1 MSANNIDSQKPTP
14 MLEVNNL
21 KKYFPIIRGL
31 GRKVVGTLRAVDGVS
46 FSIPAHI
53 TLGLVGESG
62 CGKSTVA
69 KCIMRALEPTD
80 GQVRLR
86 SNDEMVD
93 ITHLKESEL
102 RSLRRSFQ
110 MIFQDPYRSINPRVM
125 VRSVVGESLYAFKVP
140 KQEIVQRIEQLL
152 TLVGL
157 TPDMASRYPYAFS
170 GGQRQ
175 RIAIAR
181 AISMNPNL
189 LVLDEPVSA
198 LDVSVQAQILNL
210 LKDLQNQLGLA
221 YLFISHDLSVI
232 RYMSD
237 TIAVMYLGRIMELGD
252 SDTIFKRYQHP
263 YTEMLMA
270 ALPDADPDSDWSVS
284 KVVGEI
290 DTLDVA
296 GVITGCIFTKRCPY
310 AQPQCHTTSPE
321 YRNIADTADYPH
333 YVACHYPLPVDKLP
347 INPTK
352 DDPGR
357 FTDN

>member
-1 MSANNIDSQKPTP
+1 MNAINNGSHNSPL
-14 MLEVNNL
+14 MLEVKDL
-21 KKYFPIIRGL
+21 KKHFPIIRGL

-46 FSIPAHI
+46 FSIPAHN

-69 KCIMRALEPTD
+69 KCIMRAYEPTD
-80 GQVRLR
+80 GHVLLR
-86 SNDEMVD
+86 SNEKMVD
-93 ITHLKESEL
+93 ITHLRESEL
-102 RSLRRSFQ
+102 RPLRRSFQ
-110 MIFQDPYRSINPRVM
+110 MVFQDPYRSINPRVM
-125 VRSVVGESLYAFKVP
+125 VRYVVGESLYAFRVP
-140 KQEIVQRIEQLL
+140 NHEIDQRIDQLL

-157 TPDMASRYPYAFS
+157 SPDMASRYPYAFS

-181 AISMNPNL
+181 ALSMHPNL

-237 TIAVMYLGRIMELGD
+237 TIAVMYLGRILELGD
-252 SDTIFKRYQHP
+252 SDTIFKRFQHP

-270 ALPDADPDSDWSVS
+270 ALPDADPDSSWSVG

-290 DTLDVA
+290 NTLDVA
-296 GVITGCIFTKRCPY
+296 GVITGCIFAKRCPY
-310 AQPQCHTTSPE
+310 VKPECHTTLPE
-321 YRNIADTADYPH
+321 YRNIAGPDADPH
-333 YVACHYPLPVDKLP
+333 FIACHYPLPGDIKTSTLNV
-347 INPTK
+347 NET
-352 DDPGR
+352 
-357 FTDN
+357 NQ

>member
-1 MSANNIDSQKPTP
+1 MSEATVLTGKQTP
-14 MLEVNNL
+14 MLQVSNL
-21 KKYFPIIRGL
+21 KKHFPIIRGL
-31 GRKVVGTLRAVDGVS
+31 GRKVVGILRAVDGVS
-46 FSIPAHI
+46 FSIPAHN

-69 KCIMRALEPTD
+69 KCIMRAIEPTD
-80 GQVRLR
+80 GQVCLH

-102 RSLRRSFQ
+102 RPIRRSFQ
-110 MIFQDPYRSINPRVM
+110 MVFQDPYRSINPRVM
-125 VRSVVGESLYAFKVP
+125 VRSVVGESLYAFKIP
-140 KQEIVQRIEQLL
+140 KKEIDQRIEQLL

-181 AISMNPNL
+181 ALSMHPNL

-210 LKDLQNQLGLA
+210 LKELQNELGLA

-237 TIAVMYLGRIMELGD
+237 TIAVMYLGRILELGD
-252 SDTIFKRYQHP
+252 SDTIFKRFQHP

-270 ALPDADPDSDWSVS
+270 ALPDANPESAWSVG

-290 DTLDVA
+290 DTLDAA
-296 GVITGCIFTKRCPY
+296 GAIAGCIFTKRCPY
-310 AQPQCHTTSPE
+310 AQPQCHTTPPE
-321 YRNIADTADYPH
+321 YRNIADTADNPH
-333 YVACHYPLPVDKLP
+333 FIACHYPLFVDQSAVLK
-347 INPTK
+347 NT
-352 DDPGR
+352 
-357 FTDN
+357 